1 MNLCNICP
9 NRCNVDRTTK
19 LGKCG
24 ASNKLNIAKYY
35 LHKFEEPVISGSNG
49 SGTIFFTGCALK
61 CVFCQNYELSR
72 VKRGKDITAN
82 ELANIFK
89 ELEDMG
95 ANNINLVTPS
105 HYTYQIIEALE
116 IYKPKIPIVYNTHS
130 YENIKTLKDINPY
143 IDVYLPDLK
152 FFSKTVSKRY
162 TGKENYFEIASEN
175 IKFMMQNK
183 KAVFK
188 NGLIKSGVIV
198 RHLILPLSSN
208 DSVEIVNWFKENKVN
223 GAMFSLMGQY
233 TPLGD
238 ISGFKELNRR
248 ITKAEYNRVLNA
260 LYGLNDNEC
269 FIQELSSASEEFVPT
284 WDF

>member
-9 NRCNVDRTTK
+9 NRCGVDRTAK

-24 ASNKLNIAKYY
+24 ASYKLNIAKYY
-35 LHKFEEPVISGSNG
+35 LHKFEEPVISGENG

-72 VKRGKDITAN
+72 VKRGKDITAF

-130 YENIKTLKDINPY
+130 YENLKTLKDINPY

-175 IKFMMQNK
+175 IKFMMESK
-183 KAVFK
+183 KTVIE

-269 FIQELSSASEEFVPT
+269 FIQELSSASEEFVPS

>member
-19 LGKCG
+19 LGRCG

-49 SGTIFFTGCALK
+49 SGTVFFTGCALR

-72 VKRGKDITAN
+72 VKRGKDITVL

-105 HYTYQIIEALE
+105 HYSYQIIEALN

-175 IKFMMQNK
+175 IKFMMESK
-183 KAVFK
+183 KAVLK
-188 NGLIKSGVIV
+188 NGLLKSGVIV

-238 ISGFKELNRR
+238 ISKFKELNRR

-260 LYGLNDNEC
+260 LYGLNDSEC